1 MHEQMDGL
9 ASHIHSPLTL
19 RMLPAWSII
28 NALRCILCY
37 VNDRAV
43 IWVCCGKSA
52 HPVDWLRQTHQTK
65 LTQGLIGK
73 RAFQLDRNALI

>member
-1 MHEQMDGL
+1 MHVQMDGL
-9 ASHIHSPLTL
+9 APHIHSPLTL
-19 RMLPAWSII
+19 RMLPAWSIFT
-28 NALRCILCY
+28 RYDVYY
-37 VNDRAV
+37 VKLMRWAV
-43 IWVCCGKSA
+43 IWVCCDKSA